1 MPVHDNS
8 VAAYHSLDLAPRLS
22 AVLNVYL
29 GSLCPLTD
37 REVKEVLGF
46 DECNAVRPRCTKL
59 IELGLLEEV
68 GNKQR
73 DHVTGKKVRVCQ
85 PTAKAIE
92 LSRAKQ

>member
-1 MPVHDNS
+1 MPVHENS
-8 VAAYHSLDLAPRLS
+8 LAAYHSLDLAPRLS

-29 GSLCPLTD
+29 ASLCPLTD
-37 REVKEVLGF
+37 REVKEMLGLE
-46 DECNAVRPRCTKL
+46 DMNTTRPRVSEL
-59 IELGLLEEV
+59 IDSGLLEEV

-85 PTAKAIE
+85 PTARAIE